1 MESTLPSLEDLTL
14 EKAPSLTLYPNNKYQ
29 LLVMSQEQQGI
40 LFRYRS
46 NNKGKHIVI
55 RISAELV

>member
-14 EKAPSLTLYPNNKYQ
+14 EKAPSLTLYLNNKYQ